1 MEFRTATL
9 NDLDQVLD
17 MRIAYLKD
25 IHVKL
30 DDKEMGALL
39 KHLPDYY
46 QRHMGK
52 DFFAYL
58 ALDDGK
64 PVSAVY
70 LLIIERPANL
80 SFITGKTG
88 ILLNVYTIPG
98 YRKRGLAS
106 VLLNMAIEHAKT
118 FNVSNIELQATDMGI
133 PVYEKLGFRHKQSQY
148 TYMEYRF
155 DAPGDALAGN
165 A

>member
-1 MEFRTATL
+1 
-9 NDLDQVLD
+9 
-17 MRIAYLKD
+17 MRIAYLKE
-25 IHVKL
+25 INVKL
-30 DDKEMGALL
+30 EDKEMGALL

-46 QRHMGK
+46 QRHMEK

-58 ALDDGK
+58 ALEDGK
-64 PVSAVY
+64 PVAAVY

-80 SFITGKTG
+80 NFITGKSG
-88 ILLNVYTIPG
+88 VLLNVYTIPE

-106 VLLNMAIEHAKT
+106 VLLNMAIEQAKAC
-118 FNVSNIELQATDMGI
+118 NVSNIELQATDMGI
-133 PVYEKLGFRHKQSQY
+133 PVYERLGFRHKQSQY

-155 DAPGDALAGN
+155 DAPGDALIGN

>member
-1 MEFRTATL
+1 MEFRTATPD
-9 NDLDQVLD
+9 DLAAVLG
-17 MRIAYLKD
+17 MRIAYLKEV
-25 IHVKL
+25 HVKL
-30 DDKEMGALL
+30 EDKEMGALL

-46 QRHMGK
+46 SRHMGK

-58 ALDDGK
+58 AMDGDQ

-80 SFITGKTG
+80 HFITGKSG
-88 ILLNVYTIPG
+88 ILLNVYTLPQ

-106 VLLNMAIEHAKT
+106 VLLQMALTDAKAL
-118 FNVSNIELQATDMGI
+118 NVSHIELQATDMGI
-133 PVYEKLGFRHKQSQY
+133 PVYEKLGFQHKQSQY
-148 TYMEYRF
+148 TYMEYRI
-155 DAPGDALAGN
+155 DAPGDALTGN